1 MMRPVNTK
9 SLFHTLCITL
19 EKLDKDEIDVY
30 KAAATAKL
38 VHECGN
44 LLNYELKRA
53 AMMSNPQIKA
63 EHRHLESKN
72 FDSITQDAPKR
83 IES

>member
-1 MMRPVNTK
+1 MRPVNTK
-9 SLFHTLCITL
+9 SLFHTLCTTL
-19 EKLDKDEIDVY
+19 EKLESDEVDVY

-53 AMMSNPQIKA
+53 ALMTRPEFKA
-63 EHRHLESKN
+63 EHRRLESKN
-72 FDSITQDAPKR
+72 FDSLPQEAPKR
-83 IES
+83 LTP